1 MIKDLSGM
9 SYAELVELTQHA
21 EKLMK
26 EQRAEALENV
36 VAKIKELAES
46 HKLSLEEIVAKLNG
60 GKTSTPKTTQSSN
73 VKPQFAHPENP
84 GLTWSGRGRTPS
96 WVLDYVGTDKLDRI
110 DPTHQAKLD
119 EIRM

>member
-1 MIKDLSGM
+1 MTKDLSGM

-36 VAKIKELAES
+36 ISKIKELVDS
-46 HKLSLEEIVAKLNG
+46 HKLSLEEVITKLNG
-60 GKTSTPKTTQSSN
+60 GKTPSAKNAQTSN

-84 GLTWSGRGRTPS
+84 GLTWSGRGRTPT

-110 DPTHQAKLD
+110 DPAHQAKLD
-119 EIRM
+119 EIRL

>member
-1 MIKDLSGM
+1 MSKDLSGM

-26 EQRAEALENV
+26 EQRAEALEDV
-36 VAKIKELAES
+36 VNKIKELADS
-46 HKLSLEEIVAKLNG
+46 NKLSLEEIIAKLNG
-60 GKTSTPKTTQSSN
+60 GKTSGARNTQSSS

-84 GLTWSGRGRTPS
+84 ALTWSGRGRTPS

-110 DPTHQAKLD
+110 DPMHQAKLD
-119 EIRM
+119 EIRL